1 MLAPSRSASLAN
13 SKRSS
18 ILVDDFQGM
27 VARWPLLKED
37 NLPKKKVSTMS
48 PNTCKECP
56 RSAHVHDLAQLLT
69 VLEEEGSTDV
79 PDSIKEAERL
89 TRFAVFTRYPGAAS
103 SCWPGGI
110 RGSATARGRS
120 GRMGRKRAWIWK
132 RFLSA
137 RPSLLLLPPE
147 GRKEPLSKKG
157 RASTL
162 PRNVSGG
169 ASAVKP
175 RGVTNRSV
183 LHSSAGTESLPSKF
197 FLFVRK
203 PMLLYTVTRGNGQH
217 QTRSN
222 D

>member
-1 MLAPSRSASLAN
+1 
-13 SKRSS
+13 
-18 ILVDDFQGM
+18 M

-79 PDSIKEAERL
+79 PDSAKEAGRL
-89 TRFAVFTRYPGAAS
+89 TRFAVFTRYPGAA

-120 GRMGRKRAWIWK
+120 GRMGRKRAWLWK

-157 RASTL
+157 TREHAASKRIRRRLGSETE
-162 PRNVSGG
+162 GCH
-169 ASAVKP
+169 KP
-175 RGVTNRSV
+175 
-183 LHSSAGTESLPSKF
+183 LCSS
-197 FLFVRK
+197 FLCRDGK
-203 PMLLYTVTRGNGQH
+203 PPE
-217 QTRSN
+217 
-222 D
+222 